1 MSYPNGLLT
10 EPKIMPL
17 S

>member
-1 MSYPNGLLT
+1 MSNPNGLLT